1 MQDAF
6 KVAHSRAVQQLR
18 DVLRF
23 MAEAA
28 GKGPENALIIDGKA
42 LTHALAPD
50 VKALLL
56 EVGPVHVLLR
66 CCLACLHADCAAS
79 GTLCKS

>member
-1 MQDAF
+1 M
-6 KVAHSRAVQQLR
+6 AHSRAVQQLQ

-28 GKGPENALIIDGKA
+28 GKGPDNALIIDGKA

-56 EVGPVHVLLR
+56 EVSPSLQ
-66 CCLACLHADCAAS
+66 ACNAWGDSRRLCGWWCAESEPACAES
-79 GTLCKS
+79 SA